1 MRQRLQHRSSRSAGA
16 ADPAPHGWRGEAA
29 RGQEPASAAAEPG
42 AQWVR
47 SGGGGACG
55 HGTAFARPPRPG
67 PLLKWL
73 PHRPRSSAL
82 LTSTLSL
89 SGTVTGTRV
98 YSCCLRLLTRSHH
111 GEWTVDFA
119 RENEPGDRQGLLAG
133 QGWPHRCPF
142 EGRRARRE
150 PRVRVDRPRFVEKGW
165 GPRRKGATAFSSET
179 VERDGGVLVL
189 LHHG

>member
-29 RGQEPASAAAEPG
+29 PGQEPASAAAEPG

-55 HGTAFARPPRPG
+55 HGTAFACRPRPG

-98 YSCCLRLLTRSHH
+98 HSCCLRLLTRSHH
-111 GEWTVDFA
+111 GEWTVDLA
-119 RENEPGDRQGLLAG
+119 RETGENEPGHRQGLLAG
-133 QGWPHRCPF
+133 EGCPTAVHL
-142 EGRRARRE
+142 EGE
-150 PRVRVDRPRFVEKGW
+150 
-165 GPRRKGATAFSSET
+165 
-179 VERDGGVLVL
+179 ERGGSR
-189 LHHG
+189 G